1 MRVRL
6 LAAMLGVLA
15 VGVANTAS
23 AQDAGRPRGAAARR
37 RGASTTTPPASDAS
51 PAEATPEASGAA
63 PSGTSTAAGATTLDG
78 GAAAPAFPA
87 AGTPGPSTATDG
99 GAPPVSGEAYVIRL
113 RDLEQRINEL
123 KEEIFRSKARL
134 SLLAESVLQNV
145 VGGARAMVQHEN
157 EMGPSFRL
165 MRAVYALDGAPI
177 TTRSDDNGSLADLHD
192 FPVYNGQIGAG
203 DHTLTVNL
211 EYQGHGYGIFSYV
224 KGYTFRV
231 RSTQSFS
238 VPEGKAIQIR
248 VVAFEKGGPTT
259 PPEERPAVR
268 YIQRIMSL
276 RDATEGEAAASG
288 GSGGSSGSGGSG
300 ASTGGASG
308 ATPPRTGTGNNP

>member
-6 LAAMLGVLA
+6 MSVIL
-15 VGVANTAS
+15 
-23 AQDAGRPRGAAARR
+23 GAAALLSATSANAQSSDAAGGATAMAAD
-37 RGASTTTPPASDAS
+37 GASGTGASASDPDA
-51 PAEATPEASGAA
+51 
-63 PSGTSTAAGATTLDG
+63 TAAAAT
-78 GAAAPAFPA
+78 
-87 AGTPGPSTATDG
+87 GTDASMT
-99 GAPPVSGEAYVIRL
+99 GEQYVVRL

-145 VGGARAMVQHEN
+145 VGGSRAIIQHEN
-157 EMGPSFRL
+157 EMGGAFRL
-165 MRAVYALDGAPI
+165 VRAVYALDGAPI
-177 TTRSDDNGSLADLHD
+177 LTRADDNGSLADLHD

-211 EYQGHGYGIFSYV
+211 EYQGNGYGIFSYV

-231 RSTQSFS
+231 RSTESFS

-248 VVAFEKGGPTT
+248 VVGYEKGGPTT

-276 RDATEGEAAASG
+276 RDVEDS
-288 GSGGSSGSGGSG
+288 SGGSSRAATGAAPAAAGGGS
-300 ASTGGASG
+300 ASTGGSG
-308 ATPPRTGTGNNP
+308 TTQ

>member
-1 MRVRL
+1 MRVPVM
-6 LAAMLGVLA
+6 AAILGA
-15 VGVANTAS
+15 VTWVCSATAF
-23 AQDAGRPRGAAARR
+23 AQTRATAPTAA
-37 RGASTTTPPASDAS
+37 
-51 PAEATPEASGAA
+51 
-63 PSGTSTAAGATTLDG
+63 TSTAAASAGDAAVPTTPAATEP
-78 GAAAPAFPA
+78 AASAAP
-87 AGTPGPSTATDG
+87 TATDAG
-99 GAPPVSGEAYVIRL
+99 TAMTGEQYVVRL

-145 VGGARAMVQHEN
+145 VGGARAMIQHQN
-157 EMGPSFRL
+157 EMGSAFRL
-165 MRAVYALDGAPI
+165 TRAVYALDGAPI
-177 TTRSDDNGSLADLHD
+177 LTRADAEGSLADLHE

-211 EYQGHGYGIFSYV
+211 EYQGNGFGIFSYV

-238 VPEGKAIQIR
+238 VPDGKAIQIR
-248 VVAFEKGGPTT
+248 VVGFEKGGPTT

-276 RDATEGEAAASG
+276 RDAAEAEQRSDSAASG
-288 GSGGSSGSGGSG
+288 APAAGSATQPAAG
-300 ASTGGASG
+300 A
-308 ATPPRTGTGNNP
+308 GTNP

>member
-1 MRVRL
+1 MRVRF
-6 LAAMLGVLA
+6 LA
-15 VGVANTAS
+15 VILSVLTLVSANLAF
-23 AQDAGRPRGAAARR
+23 AQA
-37 RGASTTTPPASDAS
+37 
-51 PAEATPEASGAA
+51 
-63 PSGTSTAAGATTLDG
+63 
-78 GAAAPAFPA
+78 GAAAPAPAQAGVAAQGDAGAAAQPA
-87 AGTPGPSTATDG
+87 AAAEPTAAPAAAADAGTTM
-99 GAPPVSGEAYVIRL
+99 SGEQYVVRL

-145 VGGARAMVQHEN
+145 VGGARAVIQHEN
-157 EMGPSFRL
+157 EMGQSFRL
-165 MRAVYALDGAPI
+165 VRAVYALDGAPI
-177 TTRSDDNGSLADLHD
+177 LTRSDDNGSLADQHD

-211 EYQGHGYGIFSYV
+211 EYQGNGYGIFSYV

-248 VVAFEKGGPTT
+248 VVGYEKGGPTT

-276 RDATEGEAAASG
+276 RDLQDTEAGQGQQGQQGQQPAA
-288 GSGGSSGSGGSG
+288 
-300 ASTGGASG
+300 GGAQPQGG
-308 ATPPRTGTGNNP
+308 AGNNP

>member
-6 LAAMLGVLA
+6 MAVILGAFVLAAANVA
-15 VGVANTAS
+15 VAQPRNGQS
-23 AQDAGRPRGAAARR
+23 AGAA
-37 RGASTTTPPASDAS
+37 DA
-51 PAEATPEASGAA
+51 ATAGNT
-63 PSGTSTAAGATTLDG
+63 GAAGATTTADQGADAAAAAAAAGDAGEAVQAGADG
-78 GAAAPAFPA
+78 GAVEPGAAATGDA
-87 AGTPGPSTATDG
+87 ATAMT
-99 GAPPVSGEAYVIRL
+99 GEQYVVRL

-145 VGGARAMVQHEN
+145 VGGARAIIQHDN
-157 EMGPSFRL
+157 EMGNAFRL
-165 MRAVYALDGAPI
+165 VSAVYALDGAPI
-177 TTRSDDNGSLADLHD
+177 LQRHDENGSLADLHD

-211 EYQGHGYGIFSYV
+211 EYQGNGYGIFSYV

-238 VPEGKAIQIR
+238 VPDGKAIQIR
-248 VVAFEKGGPTT
+248 VVGYEKGGPMT

-268 YIQRIMSL
+268 YIQRVMSL
-276 RDATEGEAAASG
+276 RDATDESDRQNNAPESAGGGAAS
-288 GSGGSSGSGGSG
+288 
-300 ASTGGASG
+300 APQGGAGSR
-308 ATPPRTGTGNNP
+308 P

>member
-6 LAAMLGVLA
+6 LALILGALTLTSA
-15 VGVANTAS
+15 GVAF
-23 AQDAGRPRGAAARR
+23 AQAEAGVAVTGDAAAAPAPADP
-37 RGASTTTPPASDAS
+37 GSTPAAQ
-51 PAEATPEASGAA
+51 A
-63 PSGTSTAAGATTLDG
+63 DG
-78 GAAAPAFPA
+78 GAA
-87 AGTPGPSTATDG
+87 TMT
-99 GAPPVSGEAYVIRL
+99 GEQYVVRL

-145 VGGARAMVQHEN
+145 VGGARAIVQHQN

-165 MRAVYALDGAPI
+165 VRAVYALDGAPI
-177 TTRSDDNGSLADLHD
+177 LTRVDDNGSLADLRE

-211 EYQGHGYGIFSYV
+211 EYQGNGYGIFSYV

-231 RSTQSFS
+231 RSTQSFG

-248 VVAFEKGGPTT
+248 VVGYEKGGPTT
-259 PPEERPAVR
+259 PPEERPAIR
-268 YIQRIMSL
+268 YIQRIMTL
-276 RDATEGEAAASG
+276 RDAAEGESGSAPANSG
-288 GSGGSSGSGGSG
+288 GSTSSGSGSG
-300 ASTGGASG
+300 TQQGQS
-308 ATPPRTGTGNNP
+308 GNNP